1 MEFKIEMF
9 MSSYYREQLE
19 NWLHSLNIVA
29 GKVLDIG
36 GSQLPVLE
44 RVNYWDVEKYDIL
57 DLEQPHKTKRQP
69 DIICDINSSEN
80 YFSIFE
86 KRQSMYDIVFCL
98 EVMEYVYHP
107 NAVLT
112 KIATVLKNGG
122 SLYIT
127 FPTFYPVH
135 EPREQD
141 YLRYTRQGAIK
152 MLESAGFSIEQ
163 ILPRTMKEASLRQVY
178 SAEKMRAAKGYDGHE
193 DVGYII
199 HAKKL

>member
-1 MEFKIEMF
+1 

-19 NWLHSLNIVA
+19 SWLHELNISA
-29 GKVLDIG
+29 DSVLDVG
-36 GSQLPVLE
+36 GSQLPVSD
-44 RVNYWDVEKYDIL
+44 RVNYWDVNTYHIL
-57 DLEQPHKTKRQP
+57 DLEQPHKTKREP
-69 DIICDINSSEN
+69 DIVCDINTGD

-86 KRQSMYDIVFCL
+86 KRQSMYDMVFCL
-98 EVMEYVYHP
+98 EVMEYVYRP
-107 NAVLT
+107 NAVLG
-112 KIATVLKNGG
+112 KIAIMLKKGG

-152 MLESAGFSIEQ
+152 ILETAGFIIEQ
-163 ILPRTMKEASLRQVY
+163 IIPRTMKATSLRQVY
-178 SAEKMRAAKGYDGHE
+178 SIEKMRAAKGYDGHE